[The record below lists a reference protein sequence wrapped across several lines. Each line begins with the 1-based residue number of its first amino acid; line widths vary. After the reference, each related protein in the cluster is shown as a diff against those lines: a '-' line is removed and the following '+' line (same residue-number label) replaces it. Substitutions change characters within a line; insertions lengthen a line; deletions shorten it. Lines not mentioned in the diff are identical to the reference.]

1 MGMVLFWM
9 LLLLILW
16 SLFGYGLVWMG
27 LARLFGRR
35 EAPLPETPLHV
46 TMLIAARN
54 EAAVIRHKLATV
66 LAQETGPHRLDILV
80 VSDGSE
86 DDTLAEA
93 LSLGAPEIAA
103 FQTATHGGKAR
114 ALSAGLARIH
124 ADVVVFSDAN
134 SLLAPGALRHLLR
147 PFACA
152 QVGGTCG
159 QPQPRAARGGWIARV
174 EALFWRYDSGLKA
187 AESALGG
194 AVSAQGTLYAMR
206 RALVPATIPEAMADD
221 FFISVQAPAAG
232 RRLVLAPRAIAIEA
246 VTARTGDEFMR
257 RVRSTERGW
266 RALWAMRGL
275 MNPFRHGLYALQ
287 LICHKLLRR
296 LVAFLLPLLLVVNL
310 LVAGQG
316 WFPAATLAL
325 QVAVYLLAAAAI
337 WLPGARRLPGAGQ
350 AAFFVLGHAAMAWGI
365 IRAGLGVRSSRW
377 VPVRE
382 DAP

>member
-1 MGMVLFWM
+1 MSLLLFW
-9 LLLLILW
+9 LLLFLVLW

-35 EAPLPETPLHV
+35 EAPLPETPLRV

-54 EAAVIRHKLATV
+54 EAAVIRHKLETV
-66 LAQETGPHRLDILV
+66 LAQDTGPHRLDILV

-86 DDTLAEA
+86 DDTLAQA
-93 LSLGAPEIAA
+93 LSLGAPAVAA

-114 ALSAGLARIH
+114 ALTAGLARIT

-134 SLLAPGALRHLLR
+134 SLLVPGALRHLLR

-159 QPQPRAARGGWIARV
+159 QPRPQAARGGWIARV

-206 RALVPATIPEAMADD
+206 RALVPAVIPDAMADD
-221 FFISVQAPAAG
+221 FYISVQAPAAG
-232 RRLVLAPRAIAIEA
+232 RRLVLAPQAVAIEA

-296 LVAFLLPLLLVVNL
+296 LVAFLLPLLLAVNM
-310 LVAGQG
+310 LVAAEG

-325 QVAVYLLAAAAI
+325 QVAVYLLATVAI
-337 WLPGARRLPGAGQ
+337 LLPGARRLPGAGQ